1 MLRAKFGLT
10 RSNQVT
16 EMLQTSV
23 RACLVA
29 ALLMIGATGCEKKS
43 GEAVVLAKEHIDAA
57 LPTAETPN
65 AKSAGTPDEQL
76 RPMADDEIAVDGYVM
91 QPEVRGTSRDPRASK
106 DKQWLVKVRMLDNGR
121 TFQVPA
127 DQAKWEKLRE
137 NDRVKVRYRTGKY
150 TGTVWAAEIE

>member
-16 EMLQTSV
+16 EMLRTSV
-23 RACLVA
+23 RPWVVA

-43 GEAVVLAKEHIDAA
+43 GEAVVLSKEHIDAA
-57 LPTAETPN
+57 PPIKETPN
-65 AKSAGTPDEQL
+65 AQSATTPEAEL

-91 QPEVRGTSRDPRASK
+91 KPELRGTSRDPRALK
-106 DKQWLVKVRMLDNGR
+106 DEQWIVKVRMLDNGR

>member
-1 MLRAKFGLT
+1 VFLII
-10 RSNQVT
+10 V
-16 EMLQTSV
+16 V
-23 RACLVA
+23 
-29 ALLMIGATGCEKKS
+29 TGCEKKR

-65 AKSAGTPDEQL
+65 AKSADTPDEQL

-91 QPEVRGTSRDPRASK
+91 KPEVRGTSRDPRASK

-150 TGTVWAAEIE
+150 TATVWAAEIE

>member
-29 ALLMIGATGCEKKS
+29 ALLMINATGCEKKS
-43 GEAVVLAKEHIDAA
+43 DEAVVLAKEHIDAA

-65 AKSAGTPDEQL
+65 AKSTGTPDEQL

-91 QPEVRGTSRDPRASK
+91 KPEVRGTSRDPRASK

>member
-65 AKSAGTPDEQL
+65 VKSAATPDEQL

-91 QPEVRGTSRDPRASK
+91 KPEVRGTSRDPRASK